1 MYKLPDD
8 INDYQ
13 IYKDVYGNELIV
25 FKDNNRAQKN
35 VKRLM
40 SSTENLVSIQPILQ
54 NVTNPDEWL
63 EMSLDVKSPINT
75 FDNELYSI
83 LNHSQNIKQDLLNLY
98 ENGEQRYQKDLSN
111 TLYNSFVKTLYMMS
125 VRIPTQAFQSIMATK
140 IAELTDDTENAIF
153 VTRWQFWLQGSK

>member
-1 MYKLPDD
+1 
-8 INDYQ
+8 
-13 IYKDVYGNELIV
+13 
-25 FKDNNRAQKN
+25 
-35 VKRLM
+35 
-40 SSTENLVSIQPILQ
+40 
-54 NVTNPDEWL
+54 
-63 EMSLDVKSPINT
+63 MSLDVKSPINT

-83 LNHSQNIKQDLLNLY
+83 LNHSQNIKHDLLNLY

-153 VTRWQFWLQGSK
+153 VTRWQFWL